1 MKRLPYF
8 QRGKVVDTDESSR
21 IIGAI
26 KASQEHTETSLKALG
41 DEQGKLRDTITKNHV
56 EATRGFGEL
65 RTQVALVDQKLDTHL
80 EACEVAPKK
89 GSRAAK
95 TTGIA
100 GLGGSLVYFGNWLY
114 EKINGN

>member
-1 MKRLPYF
+1 M
-8 QRGKVVDTDESSR
+8 DTDESSR

-41 DEQGKLRDTITKNHV
+41 DEQGKLRDTITRNHV
-56 EATRGFGEL
+56 EATQGFGEV
-65 RTQVALVDQKLDTHL
+65 RQQVALVDQKLDTHL

-89 GSRAAK
+89 GNHRAAK
-95 TTGIA
+95 TTGVA
-100 GLGGSLVYFGNWLY
+100 GLGGTLVYVGNWLY